1 MLKDVFFLVSR
12 DLRHM
17 LRRRETLLWTFVM
30 PVIFFYFIGSISGG
44 FGRSDQADPI
54 AVLKPASAGFLA
66 DQFVARLEQGNFR
79 VVQQQDYF
87 RQVQIP
93 ADFTDSVLAGRPVK
107 VDFVR
112 HGSGINADYEVTRL
126 NRAVYGL
133 TSDLAALKQRGIA
146 PSPQAFAELA
156 GKPRRISLQVSSS
169 GKRKVAPIGFEQAVP
184 GMLVMFTMLV
194 LLNVGG
200 ITLLVERRQGIL
212 RRLASSPISRRS
224 VVLAKW
230 GARLSLGLV
239 QILFAMLTGTILFK
253 VHWGEHL
260 GAVILV
266 LASYAGMIAA
276 FGMLLGNFAR
286 IEGQVVGLGV
296 VVSNVLAALGGCWW
310 PIEITPPWAQ
320 KVALLFPTG
329 WAMDALH
336 KLMSF
341 GDAPTAVLPHVAAF
355 IATALLGGIVLT
367 RTFRFE

>member
-1 MLKDVFFLVSR
+1 MLKDVLFLVSR
-12 DLRHM
+12 DLGHM

-44 FGRSDQADPI
+44 FGRSNDADPI
-54 AVLKPASAGFLA
+54 AVIKPDGAGFLA
-66 DQFVARLEQGNFR
+66 DELIARLEQRNFR
-79 VVQQQDYF
+79 AVQQGDYF
-87 RQVQIP
+87 PQLRIP
-93 ADFTDSVLAGRPVK
+93 ADFTAAALAGRTAK
-107 VDFVR
+107 VEFVR
-112 HGSGINADYEVTRL
+112 YGSGINADYEITRL

-133 TSDLAALKQRGIA
+133 ASEVAVLKNKGLTPTPESLAALAAQ
-146 PSPQAFAELA
+146 
-156 GKPRRISLQVSSS
+156 PRRISVRVSSS
-169 GKRKVAPIGFEQAVP
+169 GQRKVAPIGFEQAVP

-212 RRLASSPISRRS
+212 RRLASSPISRGS

-230 GARLSLGLV
+230 GARMSLGLV
-239 QILFAMLTGTILFK
+239 QILFAMATGTVLFK
-253 VHWGEHL
+253 VQWGGHL
-260 GAVILV
+260 GTVLLV
-266 LASYAGMIAA
+266 LASYAAMIAV

-286 IEGQVVGLGV
+286 MEGQVIGLGV

-320 KVALLFPTG
+320 KIALVFPTG

-341 GDAPTAVLPHVAAF
+341 GDAPATVLPHIAAF
-355 IATALLGGIVLT
+355 LATALVAGYVLT

>member
-1 MLKDVFFLVSR
+1 MLKDVLFLVSR
-12 DLRHM
+12 DLQHM

-44 FGRSDQADPI
+44 FGRSNDADPI
-54 AVLKPASAGFLA
+54 AVVKPAGAGFLA
-66 DQFVARLEQGNFR
+66 DELILRLEQRNFR
-79 VVQQQDYF
+79 VVEQADYF
-87 RQVQIP
+87 RQVRIP
-93 ADFTDSVLAGRPVK
+93 ADFTAAVLAGRDAK
-107 VDFVR
+107 VEFVR
-112 HGSGINADYEVTRL
+112 NGSGINADYEITRL

-133 TSDLAALKQRGIA
+133 ASEVAVLKNKGVTPTAASLAALAAQ
-146 PSPQAFAELA
+146 PP
-156 GKPRRISLQVSSS
+156 RISVRVSSS
-169 GKRKVAPIGFEQAVP
+169 GRRKVAPIGFEQAVP

-212 RRLASSPISRRS
+212 RRLASSPISRGS

-230 GARLSLGLV
+230 GARMSLGLV
-239 QILFAMLTGTILFK
+239 QILFAMLTGTVLFK
-253 VHWGEHL
+253 VQWGGHL
-260 GAVILV
+260 GAVVLV
-266 LASYAGMIAA
+266 LACYAAMIAV

-286 IEGQVVGLGV
+286 MEGQVIGLGV

-320 KVALLFPTG
+320 KIALVFPTG

-341 GDAPTAVLPHVAAF
+341 GSAPAAVLPHIAAF
-355 IATALLGGIVLT
+355 LATALVAGYVLT